1 MGNYEDY
8 IYDVFN
14 TLEKKNLKEKFFK
27 QLDKMYWQDKHRYK
41 TQKDKYEYALN
52 KVLKECENEK

>member
-14 TLEKKNLKEKFFK
+14 TLEEKNLKEKFFE
-27 QLDKMYWQDKHRYK
+27 QLNKMYWQDKHKYKSQRDRYECALK
-41 TQKDKYEYALN
+41 KVIREQKN
-52 KVLKECENEK
+52 